1 MPAWSDRR
9 TWQAMRDV
17 EQSYWFRLAKG
28 IVQPIEAS
36 GQEPNTDM
44 DTGLPVGAPVSER
57 PSGPAEPSCPVVPL
71 TGGQE

>member
-1 MPAWSDRR
+1 MPTWSDRR

-36 GQEPNTDM
+36 GEYPQAEDA
-44 DTGLPVGAPVSER
+44 TGVRPDHSRTAST
-57 PSGPAEPSCPVVPL
+57 PSGSAGRASCSPDTP
-71 TGGQE
+71 EAA